1 MAYISIVA
9 TTTTSITVQMAGLDT
24 NYQYS
29 DRTCVW
35 YLDGIRKGSVSLGA
49 KISSGGRYSFTSLES
64 GTSFSIK
71 ASISSPN
78 MDTKTFT
85 ATAYTDEPEIQVSE
99 WTWDSSNGSAS
110 SAETRASYNAL
121 FNNGLVS
128 DFSYRVWNDMC
139 DKVYE
144 VI

>member
-9 TTTTSITVQMAGLDT
+9 TTTTSITAQMAGLDT

-35 YLDGIRKGSVSLGA
+35 YLDGVRKGSVTLGA

-64 GTSFSIK
+64 GASFSIK
-71 ASISSPN
+71 AVISSPN

-85 ATAYTDEPEIQVSE
+85 TTAYTDEPEIQVAE
-99 WTWDSSNGSAS
+99 WSWGDSNGSAS
-110 SAETRASYNAL
+110 ASET
-121 FNNGLVS
+121 
-128 DFSYRVWNDMC
+128 
-139 DKVYE
+139 
-144 VI
+144 